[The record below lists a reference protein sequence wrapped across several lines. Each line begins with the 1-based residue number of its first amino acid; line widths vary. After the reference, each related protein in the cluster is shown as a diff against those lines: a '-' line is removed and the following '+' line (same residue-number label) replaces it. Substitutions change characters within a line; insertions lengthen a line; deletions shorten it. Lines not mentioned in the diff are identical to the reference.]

1 MFILIVTDLSMSHK
15 TEDKLPP
22 HSRFVPR
29 QKPRRHG
36 SKWLLGSAPSSL
48 QKHGKADE
56 SDMPSCL
63 RELPLRLLCHDTLEL
78 ERRAEINS
86 IDLNLFPQRFSSHWE
101 ERKLKHCLFIYW
113 HFVFQKLDTDICLAL
128 LINFWEV
135 LFFFKEKIS
144 SAFQRTRVYGTK

>member
-1 MFILIVTDLSMSHK
+1 MAEKAHTHYVIDLSMSHK

-36 SKWLLGSAPSSL
+36 SKWLLGSAPSSW

-63 RELPLRLLCHDTLEL
+63 RDLPFGFSAMMPLSLNCEL
-78 ERRAEINS
+78 
-86 IDLNLFPQRFSSHWE
+86 
-101 ERKLKHCLFIYW
+101 K
-113 HFVFQKLDTDICLAL
+113 
-128 LINFWEV
+128 
-135 LFFFKEKIS
+135 
-144 SAFQRTRVYGTK
+144 